1 MRQLL
6 SALGYRTIDD
16 AIEFVMAGL
25 ALLPPFLFLTGNVV
39 AGALSLIVLIILLAA
54 IGMRAPPPPVPPE
67 HDAAKKG
74 EPKPHDSL

>member
-6 SALGYRTIDD
+6 SALGYRSVDD

-25 ALLPPFLFLTGNVV
+25 ALLPALLFLSGNVV
-39 AGALSLIVLIILLAA
+39 AGGASLMILIILLAL
-54 IGMRAPPPPVPPE
+54 IGMHAPPPPIPPE

-74 EPKPHDSL
+74 GPKSQD